1 MPDDVNAALAR
12 IISDIA
18 ENRSEIA
25 ESRNVLAREIGET
38 RQILRDEIAD
48 TRQILRGEIA
58 ETRQVLSLEIVNTRW
73 ALEERVDAVDRKLD
87 SFREETLANFDS
99 VFLRLER
106 LESEY
111 YAISAALVRVEKMI
125 SEERYE
131 RKELQK

>member
-25 ESRNVLAREIGET
+25 EIRNVLAREIG
-38 RQILRDEIAD
+38 D
-48 TRQILRGEIA
+48 
-58 ETRQVLSLEIVNTRW
+58 TRQVLSLEIVNTRR
-73 ALEERVDAVDRKLD
+73 ALQERVDAVDRKLD
-87 SFREETLANFDS
+87 SFREETLADFDS

-111 YAISAALVRVEKMI
+111 
-125 SEERYE
+125 
-131 RKELQK
+131 

>member
-25 ESRNVLAREIGET
+25 ETRNVLAREIADT
-38 RQILRDEIAD
+38 RQSLRGEIAD
-48 TRQILRGEIA
+48 TRQ
-58 ETRQVLSLEIVNTRW
+58 VLSVEIVNTRR

-111 YAISAALVRVEKMI
+111 
-125 SEERYE
+125 
-131 RKELQK
+131 

>member
-25 ESRNVLAREIGET
+25 EIRNVLSR
-38 RQILRDEIAD
+38 EIAD
-48 TRQILRGEIA
+48 
-58 ETRQVLSLEIVNTRW
+58 TRQVLSLEIVNTRR
-73 ALEERVDAVDRKLD
+73 ALQERVDAVDRKLD

-111 YAISAALVRVEKMI
+111 
-125 SEERYE
+125 
-131 RKELQK
+131 

>member
-25 ESRNVLAREIGET
+25 EIRNVLAREIG
-38 RQILRDEIAD
+38 D
-48 TRQILRGEIA
+48 
-58 ETRQVLSLEIVNTRW
+58 TRQVLSLEIVNTRR

-111 YAISAALVRVEKMI
+111 
-125 SEERYE
+125 
-131 RKELQK
+131 

>member
-25 ESRNVLAREIGET
+25 EIRNVLAREIG
-38 RQILRDEIAD
+38 D
-48 TRQILRGEIA
+48 
-58 ETRQVLSLEIVNTRW
+58 TRQVLSLEIVNTRR
-73 ALEERVDAVDRKLD
+73 ALQERVDAVDRKLD

-111 YAISAALVRVEKMI
+111 
-125 SEERYE
+125 
-131 RKELQK
+131 

>member
-12 IISDIA
+12 IISNIA

-25 ESRNVLAREIGET
+25 ESRNVLAREI
-38 RQILRDEIAD
+38 AD
-48 TRQILRGEIA
+48 
-58 ETRQVLSLEIVNTRW
+58 TRQVLSLEIVNTRR

-111 YAISAALVRVEKMI
+111 
-125 SEERYE
+125 
-131 RKELQK
+131 